1 VVNPKKRAT
10 ILQIKDHPWLNNGV
24 TFLNG
29 LEDEVL
35 RIKPKDES
43 ELDFDILDQI
53 EQIGYEKDAVK
64 ASLLE
69 NKFDP
74 AAGAYYIFGYQKRK
88 DAAAFNKAVKA
99 IASEQFK
106 KEQNEINEGNNVRGE
121 DETSAALA
129 QLLLQA
135 QRDEDPGSSKT
146 LRKPQKPLPATKQP
160 IKKGTQGN
168 YMAQKH
174 GIISLDFDT
183 SAVKPHNSRRSTEES
198 LPKVVPTNKKD
209 SCWQPKHSHLPPI
222 PKANLETK
230 TQTDNAKTKLKGKER
245 KLTVDETL
253 YINEISKSPSLGV
266 YGIPRTIKQAFNCTA
281 ASAVSPDEL
290 FDKLKSVLDSNDV
303 EWTYDKY
310 LFDVDW
316 KSVHLEIE
324 ICKIPHMAL
333 HGLRFKKISGDI
345 WQFKNMTN
353 EICTSMG
360 IV

>member
-1 VVNPKKRAT
+1 LVVNPKKRAT
-10 ILQIKDHPWLNNGV
+10 IFQIKDHPWLNNGV

-43 ELDFDILDQI
+43 ELDLDILDQI
-53 EQIGYEKDAVK
+53 EQIGFEKDAVK
-64 ASLLE
+64 ASVLE
-69 NKFDP
+69 NKFDS
-74 AAGAYYIFGYQKRK
+74 AAGTYYIFSYQKRK
-88 DAAAFNKAVKA
+88 DAAGFDKAVKA

-106 KEQNEINEGNNVRGE
+106 KEKIETDEGNNVRGE

-146 LRKPQKPLPATKQP
+146 PHKSLPAPKQP
-160 IKKGTQGN
+160 LKKGPQGH
-168 YMAQKH
+168 YMAQKP
-174 GIISLDFDT
+174 GIISLDLDT
-183 SAVKPHNSRRSTEES
+183 SAVKPPYSKRSTEES

-222 PKANLETK
+222 PKAHLDTK

-253 YINEISKSPSLGV
+253 YFNEVSRSPSMGAH
-266 YGIPRTIKQAFNCTA
+266 GIPRTIKHAFNCTA
-281 ASAVSPDEL
+281 ASAISPDEL
-290 FDKLKSVLDSNDV
+290 FDKLRSVLDTNNV
-303 EWTYDKY
+303 EWTHDKY

-333 HGLRFKKISGDI
+333 HGLRFKKISGDV
-345 WQFKNMTN
+345 WQFKNQTN